1 MFLKKLTNL
10 FRRTKKMKQTGIVK
24 WYNSN
29 KGYGFINLDNGKEDI
44 FVHSSAVKAARLD
57 TLDENQKLEFE
68 IEEKEGKTSAINIK
82 KVND

>member
-10 FRRTKKMKQTGIVK
+10 FRRTQKMKQTGKVK

-29 KGYGFINLDNGKEDI
+29 KGYGFISLDNGKEDI
-44 FVHSSAVKAARLD
+44 FIHSSAVKAARLD